1 MKLFSLLLGS
11 AFGGEEV
18 PGQNGWT
25 VGCRIETPNRPAF
38 AFVDEGDLYFTSFQ
52 AVGSDHVYRIKNFT
66 GDIAACKNKDFEIE
80 MLYERTFPWPN
91 SVQRVPD
98 SIFNVSSILLE
109 IKLTTYKGW
118 KQVVLN
124 QRRVLSSQ
132 RK

>member
-1 MKLFSLLLGS
+1 MKLLSLILGS
-11 AFGGEEV
+11 ALGGEEV

-25 VGCRIETPNRPAF
+25 VGCRIETPNKPAF

-98 SIFNVSSILLE
+98 SIMNVS
-109 IKLTTYKGW
+109 IKL
-118 KQVVLN
+118 
-124 QRRVLSSQ
+124 
-132 RK
+132 